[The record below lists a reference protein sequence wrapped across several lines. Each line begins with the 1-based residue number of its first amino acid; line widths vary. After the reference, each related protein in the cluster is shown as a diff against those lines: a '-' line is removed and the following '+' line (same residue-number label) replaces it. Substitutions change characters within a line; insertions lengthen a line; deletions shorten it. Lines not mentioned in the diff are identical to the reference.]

1 MRICQIK
8 NKAAHAYLHGPLC
21 TIVPTE
27 FLQTAQDY
35 HLSLKNLKVG
45 SFSLSKSKEV
55 ITTKKTLEQLR
66 QEYAEAEAKLHQE
79 QRRAAR
85 LENRIRDYQQQK
97 RKERTHNLI
106 TKGAAI
112 ESIMPQ
118 TRDMSERAF
127 YELMET
133 VFSMPEVARLIRA
146 AAPQEGGD

>member
-1 MRICQIK
+1 MSK
-8 NKAAHAYLHGPLC
+8 
-21 TIVPTE
+21 
-27 FLQTAQDY
+27 F
-35 HLSLKNLKVG
+35 KNLRR
-45 SFSLSKSKEV
+45 SC
-55 ITTKKTLEQLR
+55 TTKKSPEQLR
-66 QEYAEAEAKLHQE
+66 QEYAEAEAKLHWE

-133 VFSMPEVARLIRA
+133 VFSMPEVRA
-146 AAPQEGGD
+146 AVEAAAAREGL

>member
-1 MRICQIK
+1 MW
-8 NKAAHAYLHGPLC
+8 GPLEA
-21 TIVPTE
+21 IPKNGE
-27 FLQTAQDY
+27 HNFYPSIRRLLKSRRFLFAQIQ
-35 HLSLKNLKVG
+35 N
-45 SFSLSKSKEV
+45 SKEV

-133 VFSMPEVARLIRA
+133 VFSMPEVAKRIRA